1 MKKKVVKGKII
12 MSKPMRCI
20 IYRQKGAANSVLE
33 LVERPIPTISKGEV
47 RVRLMTSGVNPSDVK
62 MRAGAG
68 NNTAEMPFPEVTPH
82 SDGAGIIDAVA
93 NDVTSHKIGDRVY
106 VFNAGWRRAH
116 GTAAEYVCLPAH
128 QVIALPTETSFM
140 HGACLGIPAMTAAH
154 AVLSQRQAQNSTVL
168 VSGGGGVVGRYA
180 IQMAKAAGAKTVIA
194 TASNPLS
201 METAAKAGA
210 DHVLNYRMDDLAT
223 AIMDLTG
230 GIDHAIEPEFGVN
243 ADMLATV
250 LNESGSIATYG
261 SALAMRPE
269 IPFYPLMFKNITLTM
284 LVVYLLNNSDRKRA
298 AAAIDSWLR
307 SNSISKLIA
316 QEYPLSATAKAHQ
329 AVEQGGKAGSVILTI
344 ADE

>member
-1 MKKKVVKGKII
+1 
-12 MSKPMRCI
+12 MSKSMHCV
-20 IYRQKGAANSVLE
+20 IYRQKGAANTVLE
-33 LVERPIPTISKGEV
+33 LVERPIPAISKGEV

-93 NDVTSHKIGDRVY
+93 NDVTSHNIGDRVY

-128 QVIALPTETSFM
+128 QVIALPTETSFT

-154 AVLSQRQAQNSTVL
+154 AVLSQRQTNSTVL

-180 IQMAKAAGAKTVIA
+180 VQMAKAAGAKTVVA
-194 TASNPLS
+194 TASNALS

-210 DHVLNYRMDDLAT
+210 DHVLNYQMDDLAT

-230 GIDHAIEPEFGVN
+230 GVDHAIEPEFGVN
-243 ADMLATV
+243 ADMLAAV

-261 SALAMRPE
+261 SALVMRPE

-284 LVVYLLNNSDRKRA
+284 MVVYLLNTSDRNRA
-298 AAAIDSWLR
+298 AAAIDSWLK
-307 SNSISKLIA
+307 SNSMSSLIA
-316 QEYPLSATAKAHQ
+316 QQYPLAEAAKAHQ
-329 AVEQGGKAGSVILTI
+329 IVEQGGKAGSVILTI